1 MEKYMCQEVKDIL
14 CKELL
19 KMRIFGVECPV
30 SLVF

>member
-1 MEKYMCQEVKDIL
+1 MCQELKDIL

-30 SLVF
+30 SLVFWV